1 VINPIREISLSL
13 AVLRKADQKKF
24 KLILLVQAC
33 LGFLDLFGVAVLG
46 VVGSLAIRG
55 VQSAPAG
62 NRVSQILEW
71 FNILTFSLQSQVA
84 ILGIIAVLVLVL
96 KTIASVILT
105 RRILRF
111 LSRKSYETSAEL
123 VKRIFLIPELG
134 IKARTSHELQY
145 AIGPGVSALC
155 IGVLGSAST
164 LVSDFSLLVI
174 LAIGLL
180 IYDPVTATTVTL
192 IFSLVGIAL
201 YLLMFRRAR
210 RISAKIVKYN
220 ILSNKTLLE
229 AIQTYREIYVRNRR
243 EFYISRIARMKEEIS
258 TSIAEQAFMPNI
270 SKYVIEI
277 TLVVGALTLSAILF
291 ITQDASHAVAGL
303 ALFIASGSRIGP
315 ALLRLQQ
322 SLVQIQSSYAE
333 AEPSITLIKSLHT
346 EMLPEY
352 CLDVEAE
359 KPFVGE
365 VVISNLNFSY
375 PDSEEPTLS
384 DINLVIPSG
393 STLAIVG
400 PSGSGKSTLVDLLL
414 GVHLPDSGSVL
425 ISSQSP
431 RRAIANWPG
440 KIAYVPQDVRI
451 VEGSISEN
459 IALGYDQ
466 TEIVDSRIQK
476 SVEIS
481 QLSSLVN
488 ELAQGVYSQVGE
500 FGTKLSGGQ
509 RQRIGIARALYT
521 DPELLVLDEA
531 TSSLDGQTESEVST
545 AINNIKGTVTTIVV
559 AHRLSTVKDS
569 DQIIY
574 LEAGKIRA
582 SGNFEQIRSQVADF
596 DTQANLMGL

>member
-1 VINPIREISLSL
+1 VVNPIKEISLSL
-13 AVLRKADQKKF
+13 SVLTKVDQKKF
-24 KLILLVQAC
+24 KLILLIQAC

-62 NRVSQILEW
+62 DRVSQVLEW
-71 FNILTFSLQSQVA
+71 LNILNFSLQSQVA

-111 LSRKSYETSAEL
+111 LSRKSFETSADL
-123 VKRIFLIPELG
+123 VKRVFLIPELG

-164 LVSDFSLLVI
+164 LASDFSLLVI
-174 LAIGLL
+174 LATGLL
-180 IYDPVTATTVTL
+180 IYDPVTATTVTM

-243 EFYISRIARMKEEIS
+243 EFYISRIAKMKEEIS
-258 TSIAEQAFMPNI
+258 TSIAEQAFMPSI
-270 SKYVIEI
+270 SKYVIEV
-277 TLVVGALTLSAILF
+277 TLVVGALMLSAILF

-322 SLVQIQSSYAE
+322 SLVQVQSSYAE
-333 AEPSITLIKSLHT
+333 AEPSITLIKSLYN
-346 EMLPEY
+346 EILPESN
-352 CLDVEAE
+352 LDAEVE
-359 KPFVGE
+359 KPFVGD

-375 PDSEEPTLS
+375 PDSQEPTLS

-414 GVHLPDSGSVL
+414 GVHLPNSGSVL
-425 ISSQSP
+425 ISSQPP
-431 RRAIANWPG
+431 RRAIVIWPG
-440 KIAYVPQDVRI
+440 KVAYVPQDVRI
-451 VEGSISEN
+451 VEGSICEN
-459 IALGYDQ
+459 IALGYNQAD
-466 TEIVDSRIQK
+466 IVDSRIQK

-481 QLSSLVN
+481 QLSSMIN

-521 DPELLVLDEA
+521 NPELLVLDEA

-545 AINNIKGTVTTIVV
+545 AINNIKGTITTIVV
-559 AHRLSTVKDS
+559 AHRLSTVKES

-596 DTQANLMGL
+596 DVQANLMGL